1 MPSTRKRQGS
11 SSRSTPYDMGNI
23 NNWYADQFRT
33 KLAEWNIVAPP
44 NFSKAE
50 LKSLYLANLSQRS
63 IESQPSEVPHGSHLP
78 QEASCTS
85 ATDNLNPDNTE
96 TLSQQPR
103 QELSSQTSVLLNMV
117 NTMSSLVK
125 QVLDKQEGKD
135 DVGRQ
140 TLDAF
145 STNRT
150 QMHTGTCNISDT
162 NLVANE
168 NFGIHP
174 EQIRNIDFVTETV
187 RDKILSG
194 KYVNL
199 ATLLIPEYTDQLKK
213 DTYRDARLNRS
224 LSIEEFIVAFNKYKR
239 IHCTRHAW
247 RKAELDAYEASI
259 IEISRVY
266 GKKFY
271 EYHKIFSQ
279 KCAMA
284 LEQGKKVNWAEKD
297 KDLLQMI
304 IGGTAC
310 NACGICKEV
319 SHATMFC
326 PQHTSQLGVYKQQ
339 GQYTNTTT
347 HNNNMN
353 TRATQICHFFNG
365 NGCKRELCQY
375 MHACKICKS
384 FSHGQKQC
392 TAHQISTLVKPAQR
406 FTQSSS
412 KKN

>member
-1 MPSTRKRQGS
+1 M
-11 SSRSTPYDMGNI
+11 
-23 NNWYADQFRT
+23 
-33 KLAEWNIVAPP
+33 
-44 NFSKAE
+44 
-50 LKSLYLANLSQRS
+50 
-63 IESQPSEVPHGSHLP
+63 
-78 QEASCTS
+78 
-85 ATDNLNPDNTE
+85 
-96 TLSQQPR
+96 
-103 QELSSQTSVLLNMV
+103 LLNMV

-174 EQIRNIDFVTETV
+174 KQIRNIDFVTETV

-239 IHCTRHAW
+239 IHCTRHDW
-247 RKAELDAYEASI
+247 RKAELDAYQASI
-259 IEISRVY
+259 IETSCVY

-310 NACGICKEV
+310 NA
-319 SHATMFC
+319 
-326 PQHTSQLGVYKQQ
+326 
-339 GQYTNTTT
+339 
-347 HNNNMN
+347 
-353 TRATQICHFFNG
+353 
-365 NGCKRELCQY
+365 
-375 MHACKICKS
+375 
-384 FSHGQKQC
+384 
-392 TAHQISTLVKPAQR
+392 
-406 FTQSSS
+406 
-412 KKN
+412 